1 MLRVNL
7 RFWPVFLLVWALA
20 SPLTIDAQ
28 MRKYNVCVTDYSVG
42 AMPLLIAKHH
52 GYFAQEKLEV
62 DVLAA
67 RGNLCTMGLI
77 ANSFQFTYSPSTFD
91 AIVGGDVKG
100 KVIYVAE
107 KFLLHRL
114 IVAPQ
119 IKSIE
124 ELKGKKIAISAF
136 GTLTDLLTREILGD
150 NNLRPMQDVILLQ
163 TGGAPVRYAALKSG
177 NVDAALLSSQYAL
190 TALHEGF
197 RNLEYT
203 PPPFVSHPLI
213 TRDDVMAKEKPLI
226 QGFLRAM
233 TKGHLFFGQ
242 KQEETLSLIQKL
254 MRISDRKAAKENYED
269 EMRRYNP
276 GGGFESKNMRRVI
289 ERAREARKME
299 RKVEIPEVFDLS
311 LAVEAWESVKK
322 SGWQPKS

>member
-20 SPLTIDAQ
+20 SPLTINAQ
-28 MRKYNVCVTDYSVG
+28 IRKYNICVTDYSVG

-119 IKSIE
+119 SKAS
-124 ELKGKKIAISAF
+124 
-136 GTLTDLLTREILGD
+136 R
-150 NNLRPMQDVILLQ
+150 
-163 TGGAPVRYAALKSG
+163 
-177 NVDAALLSSQYAL
+177 SS
-190 TALHEGF
+190 
-197 RNLEYT
+197 
-203 PPPFVSHPLI
+203 
-213 TRDDVMAKEKPLI
+213 KEK
-226 QGFLRAM
+226 
-233 TKGHLFFGQ
+233 
-242 KQEETLSLIQKL
+242 KL
-254 MRISDRKAAKENYED
+254 PSAHSELLPIC
-269 EMRRYNP
+269 
-276 GGGFESKNMRRVI
+276 
-289 ERAREARKME
+289 
-299 RKVEIPEVFDLS
+299 
-311 LAVEAWESVKK
+311 
-322 SGWQPKS
+322 